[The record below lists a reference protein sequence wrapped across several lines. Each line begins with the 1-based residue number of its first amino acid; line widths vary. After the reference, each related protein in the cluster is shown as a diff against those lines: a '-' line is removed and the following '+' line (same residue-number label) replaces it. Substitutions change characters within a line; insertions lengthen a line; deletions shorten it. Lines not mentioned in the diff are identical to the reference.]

1 MEPERESP
9 YWKAIVEDKW
19 PEISPREWGRL
30 ERVARDGAAAL
41 DPYEA
46 ERARRAFE
54 EGSRSS
60 AGLEPIKEEML
71 AQEGSLHR
79 FVDALVAAADTFGR
93 ISDSVYRTRNRI
105 LDIVDQAT
113 RKIREVYSQDS
124 SEDDSE
130 EAERAEA
137 ARDRQ
142 RVAAIIERARAEV
155 AETVARALADI
166 SPQGLPE
173 LDLLARLLG
182 QPGPWDPVHPG
193 RDRPREHHGGGPYR
207 RGGPYRQL
215 PPGLLPPGF
224 RLPGDGYV
232 PSIPEL
238 RGLERLLERLG
249 PHLPVVHLPPGFAD
263 GLFPG
268 GPPAGE
274 FPPGRP
280 DAGPQPA
287 DPSVPGTSAAPPSAT
302 GSAPGHTPG
311 QAVGGAPPPGESVA
325 GPADSG
331 PMDAG
336 SRDASSAGSGSVDS
350 TADSGSADTA
360 SAHSEST
367 GNSDVSTDG
376 QTDSGAAARSDRGT
390 RSSES
395 AADDAGVGAPFSA
408 LAAAQAIAAQQ
419 SAVVPQPVVSAG
431 PAAAPPVPPG
441 QVSAA
446 GQAGAPPGADSRFSV
461 AAPKVSAAPGPIGAG
476 PAAGVSAPAGA
487 GPPVKG
493 PPPIRHDQPP
503 GPSGSETPTEPGDSE
518 DKQGSDGLV
527 RDAVGAAMIA
537 AAAPSFMIGERVD
550 GDLVLARTLLSSLL
564 AAAPVVG
571 PAWAVAVMRSSDGVS
586 AFVTSNEGRG
596 WLPPGLFLP
605 RELSTPWVW
614 SVSEG
619 AGWEGVADPARVLAE
634 FALAWGGKSGVRLSA
649 LASSQPID
657 EGLGRQL
664 ANASV
669 LGSVGADPTME
680 FSSPAPGLVD
690 RLELVGAPQLLDRV
704 RGVPAAQIRGRCADL
719 AAGAHLRL
727 SRLGSSVTA
736 SMGSAALREQI
747 LQAFRQGRDVPA
759 QWWDELRDSDD
770 LLAASMLSLRSDV
783 SRIPLGELR
792 SENPAASDLTAL
804 RAMTFERRCNEL
816 VSLLAG
822 EPTRQLLRDA
832 VYAHGQLV
840 DHPSFGQTAPAPPPE
855 GPSRRSTVTAPPN
868 R

>member
-1 MEPERESP
+1 MEPERTSP
-9 YWKAIVEDKW
+9 YWKAIVGDKW

-113 RKIREVYSQDS
+113 RKIRQVYSEDS

-130 EAERAEA
+130 EAEKAEA
-137 ARDRQ
+137 AADRE
-142 RVAAIIERARAEV
+142 RVAGILERARAEV
-155 AETVARALADI
+155 AETVARALGDI

-193 RDRPREHHGGGPYR
+193 PDHRPREHHDGPYR
-207 RGGPYRQL
+207 QGGPYRQL
-215 PPGLLPPGF
+215 PPGLLPPNL
-224 RLPGDGYV
+224 RLPGEGYV

-238 RGLERLLERLG
+238 RGLERLVERLG
-249 PHLPVVHLPPGFAD
+249 HNLPLVHLPPGFAD

-268 GPPAGE
+268 GPPDGQLH
-274 FPPGRP
+274 PGRLE
-280 DAGPQPA
+280 AGPLPA
-287 DPSVPGTSAAPPSAT
+287 NPSEPGAPGAPPPST
-302 GSAPGHTPG
+302 SVVGSAPGDPAG
-311 QAVGGAPPPGESVA
+311 QSIAGGAPQPGESVA
-325 GPADSG
+325 AGAAPGSTE
-331 PMDAG
+331 AG
-336 SRDASSAGSGSVDS
+336 SAPSKPAVAGSVDNAS
-350 TADSGSADTA
+350 T
-360 SAHSEST
+360 HSESPE
-367 GNSDVSTDG
+367 
-376 QTDSGAAARSDRGT
+376 DSGDSLDEQADFGAAARSGRDAG
-390 RSSES
+390 SSES
-395 AADDAGVGAPFSA
+395 EADEPGVGAPFSA

-419 SAVVPQPVVSAG
+419 PTVLPQPVMSAG
-431 PAAAPPVPPG
+431 PAAATPPPSPG
-441 QVSAA
+441 QVSATT
-446 GQAGAPPGADSRFSV
+446 PPAADSRFPVS
-461 AAPKVSAAPGPIGAG
+461 APKVSAAPGPLGPG
-476 PAAGVSAPAGA
+476 PAAGVTAPAGA
-487 GPPVKG
+487 VPPVKG
-493 PPPIRHDQPP
+493 PPPIRQDQQP
-503 GPSGSETPTEPGDSE
+503 GSAGSEKPTEPGDSE
-518 DKQGSDGLV
+518 DKHGSDGLV
-527 RDAVGAAMIA
+527 RDAVGAAMIS

-596 WLPPGLFLP
+596 WLPSGLFLP

-649 LASSQPID
+649 LVSSQPID

-664 ANASV
+664 ANVST
-669 LGSVGADPTME
+669 LGSVGADPTMQ
-680 FSSPAPGLVD
+680 FSAPATGLVD

-704 RGVPAAQIRGRCADL
+704 RGVPVGQIRGRCADL
-719 AAGAHLRL
+719 AASAHLRL
-727 SRLGSSVTA
+727 ARLGSSVTA

-759 QWWDELRDSDD
+759 QWWEELRDCDD
-770 LLAASMLSLRSDV
+770 LLAASMLSLRTDV

-792 SENPAASDLTAL
+792 SENPAAADLSAL

-816 VSLLAG
+816 VSILAG

-840 DHPSFGQTAPAPPPE
+840 DHPSFGQAAPAPPPE
-855 GPSRRSTVTAPPN
+855 GPSRRSTVTAPPT